1 MSNGVV
7 SPPWGHLERNPSS
20 WFTFILEFIL
30 ISRLERCCLD
40 KSFVI
45 LIQNEVVE
53 KTEHSSIFWVMKMII
68 EWWETDVYCLQLL
81 VKFRQIIS
89 LDSLGSEF
97 HLKAPPAPTLPCV
110 ACASAYANYAD
121 YANYARFL
129 LVSRGFSWFPQSQWY
144 FYRISTV
151 SDRCVD
157 TLQVWA
163 THAAA
168 QTDRRVRFPRKPQ
181 VTKESRWQ
189 MWRAIWRN
197 FVYALCAMLVWKEA
211 DYMFCICSYREHKAF
226 QLQHPQIHSLSEVS
240 PT

>member
-1 MSNGVV
+1 
-7 SPPWGHLERNPSS
+7 
-20 WFTFILEFIL
+20 
-30 ISRLERCCLD
+30 
-40 KSFVI
+40 
-45 LIQNEVVE
+45 
-53 KTEHSSIFWVMKMII
+53 
-68 EWWETDVYCLQLL
+68 

-151 SDRCVD
+151 SERCVD
-157 TLQVWA
+157 RLRGWA

-181 VTKESRWQ
+181 VTKESR
-189 MWRAIWRN
+189 
-197 FVYALCAMLVWKEA
+197 
-211 DYMFCICSYREHKAF
+211 
-226 QLQHPQIHSLSEVS
+226 
-240 PT
+240 